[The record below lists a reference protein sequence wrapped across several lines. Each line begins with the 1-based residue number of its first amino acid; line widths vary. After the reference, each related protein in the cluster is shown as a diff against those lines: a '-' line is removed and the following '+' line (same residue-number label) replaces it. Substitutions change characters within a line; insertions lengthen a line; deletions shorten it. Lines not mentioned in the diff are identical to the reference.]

1 MVDQPQYT
9 TVVKLQQTTDGGL
22 CYIAYHPELPE
33 CISQGETPEEAQ
45 TNLEEATQM
54 VLEHM
59 LQNQIPI
66 PKPQFGYSIQMAPLK
81 FADESDASVWS
92 VPSAKLVSLPAS
104 R

>member
-1 MVDQPQYT
+1 MNDQPQYT

-33 CISQGETPEEAQ
+33 CISQGETSEEAR

-66 PKPQFGYSIQMAPLK
+66 PKPQFGHSIQVAPVE
-81 FADESDASVWS
+81 FAGEPDASVWS
-92 VPSAKLVSLPAS
+92 VPSTKLVSLPAS